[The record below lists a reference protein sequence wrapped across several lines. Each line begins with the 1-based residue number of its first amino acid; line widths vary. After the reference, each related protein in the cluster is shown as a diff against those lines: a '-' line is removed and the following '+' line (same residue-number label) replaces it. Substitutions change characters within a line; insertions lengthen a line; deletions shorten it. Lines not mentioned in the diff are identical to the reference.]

1 MSSGAYRGQGSAV
14 TPCVC
19 RGQGSQRCNL
29 AMCVCG
35 SEVCRFQRGLS
46 RTVSWEVSSDA

>member
-1 MSSGAYRGQGSAV
+1 MSSGAYRGQGS
-14 TPCVC
+14 VC

-29 AMCVCG
+29 VMCVCG